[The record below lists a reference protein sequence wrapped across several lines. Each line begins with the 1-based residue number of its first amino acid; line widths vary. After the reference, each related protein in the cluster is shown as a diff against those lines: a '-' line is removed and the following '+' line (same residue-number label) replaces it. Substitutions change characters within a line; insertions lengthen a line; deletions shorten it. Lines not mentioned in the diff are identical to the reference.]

1 MLDAETEIKWIMTL
15 LDRFDPAA
23 LTERGEAM
31 LRRAEELD
39 ARAYRGLM
47 GGIR

>member
-1 MLDAETEIKWIMTL
+1 MLDAETEIKWIMAW
-15 LDRFDPAA
+15 LDESDPAA
-23 LTERGEAM
+23 LSERGEAM
-31 LRRAEELD
+31 LQRAEKLD